1 VNAEN
6 LYNSKTVICKAR
18 IMPFDRIFADK
29 LVRPNCTYFM
39 KLNPLARSITG
50 AARDEPHPL

>member
-1 VNAEN
+1 
-6 LYNSKTVICKAR
+6 
-18 IMPFDRIFADK
+18 MPFDRVFADK